1 MRLKKKYKFV
11 LLCLLIIIITGAAM
25 TWYIKNK
32 NKNDNQKLESV
43 NNDDGEILNI
53 EGLIIYQ
60 DENTTYLCDK
70 DQIIYEFSPQE
81 INSSVNDY
89 VKISYEGTL
98 DKNKS
103 KQDITITNVEKLD
116 KEFTL
121 ESLNNSN
128 TDKAKEI
135 VNNMSLEEIVGGL
148 YMVHHTSKSLNDVE
162 EYHLGGLVL
171 FGEAFKNKTKD
182 EVIEM
187 VTALQNNAKIP
198 LLLAVDEEGG
208 TVVRISSNKNLRSSA
223 FLSPRTLYKEGGF
236 DLIRS
241 DNKEK
246 NELLKSLGLNINL
259 APVLDISN
267 DKNDYI
273 YSRSL
278 GLSPELTGEFA
289 INILESSKESGIVN
303 VLKHYP
309 GYGKNKDTHKSS
321 SIDTR
326 TIEEV
331 EEDLIPFKMAIDNG
345 AEAVMISHNTVTA
358 FDDKNPASI
367 SINNHNYLRNT
378 LNFKGM
384 IITDAL
390 NMGATADVESMGIK
404 SILAGNNILVT
415 KNYAR
420 DIKEIIDNINNGNL
434 SQDYI
439 KSLTTKIIEWKVKMG
454 LIN

>member
-1 MRLKKKYKFV
+1 MRLKKKYKFI
-11 LLCLLIIIITGAAM
+11 LLGLLIIIMVATM
-25 TWYIKNK
+25 VCYMQNK
-32 NKNDNQKLESV
+32 NKNDKQKLESI
-43 NNDDGEILNI
+43 NYDETESTNI

-70 DQIIYEFSPQE
+70 DQIIYEFSNQE
-81 INSSVNDY
+81 INSNVNDY
-89 VKISYEGTL
+89 VKISYEGQL

-121 ESLNNSN
+121 ESLNNNN
-128 TDKAKEI
+128 TKKAKEI
-135 VNNMSLEEIVGGL
+135 VNKMSLEEIVGEL
-148 YMVHHTSKSLNDVE
+148 YMVHHTSKSLEDVE
-162 EYHLGGLVL
+162 KYHLGGLVL

-182 EVIEM
+182 EVINM
-187 VTALQNNAKIP
+187 INNLQKKAFVP
-198 LLLAVDEEGG
+198 LLLGVDEEGG

-236 DLIRS
+236 ALIKE
-241 DNKEK
+241 DNIEK
-246 NELLKSLGLNINL
+246 NNLLKSLGININL

-273 YSRSL
+273 YSRSI
-278 GLSPELTGEFA
+278 GLSPKLTGDFA
-289 INILESSKESGIVN
+289 ITIIESSKESGIVN

-309 GYGKNKDTHKSS
+309 GYSKNKDTHKSS

-326 TIEEV
+326 TISEV

-345 AEAVMISHNTVTA
+345 AEAIMISHNTVTVL
-358 FDDKNPASI
+358 DDKNPASI

-390 NMGATADVESMGIK
+390 NMGATADIESMGIK

-420 DIKEIIDNINNGNL
+420 DIKEIFDNVYSGNL
-434 SQDYI
+434 SNKYLECLVI
-439 KSLTTKIIEWKVKMG
+439 KIIEWKIEMG
-454 LIN
+454 LIS

>member
-1 MRLKKKYKFV
+1 MRLKKKYKFI
-11 LLCLLIIIITGAAM
+11 LLGLLIIIMVATM
-25 TWYIKNK
+25 VCYMQNK
-32 NKNDNQKLESV
+32 NKNDKQKLESI
-43 NNDDGEILNI
+43 NYDETESTNI

-60 DENTTYLCDK
+60 DENATYLCDK
-70 DQIIYEFSPQE
+70 DQIIYEFSNQE
-81 INSSVNDY
+81 INSNVNDY
-89 VKISYEGTL
+89 VKISYEGQL

-121 ESLNNSN
+121 ESLNNNN
-128 TDKAKEI
+128 TKKAKEI
-135 VNNMSLEEIVGGL
+135 VNKMSLEEIVGEL
-148 YMVHHTSKSLNDVE
+148 YMVHHTSKSLEDVE
-162 EYHLGGLVL
+162 KYHLGGLVL

-182 EVIEM
+182 EVINM
-187 VTALQNNAKIP
+187 INNLQKKAFIP
-198 LLLAVDEEGG
+198 LLLGVDEEGG

-236 DLIRS
+236 ALIKE
-241 DNKEK
+241 DNIEK
-246 NELLKSLGLNINL
+246 NNLLKSLGININL

-273 YSRSL
+273 YSRSI
-278 GLSPELTGEFA
+278 GLSPKLTGDFA
-289 INILESSKESGIVN
+289 ITIIESSKESGIVN

-309 GYGKNKDTHKSS
+309 GYSKNKDTHKSS

-326 TIEEV
+326 TISEV

-345 AEAVMISHNTVTA
+345 AEAIMISHNTVTA
-358 FDDKNPASI
+358 LDDKNPASI

-390 NMGATADVESMGIK
+390 NMGATADIESMGIK

-420 DIKEIIDNINNGNL
+420 DIKEIFDNVYNGNL
-434 SQDYI
+434 SNKYLKCLVI
-439 KSLTTKIIEWKVKMG
+439 KIIEWKIEMG
-454 LIN
+454 LIS

>member
-1 MRLKKKYKFV
+1 MRLKKKYKFI
-11 LLCLLIIIITGAAM
+11 LLGLLIIIMVATM
-25 TWYIKNK
+25 VCYMQNK
-32 NKNDNQKLESV
+32 YKNDKQKLESI
-43 NNDDGEILNI
+43 NYDETESTNI

-70 DQIIYEFSPQE
+70 DQIIYEFSNQE
-81 INSSVNDY
+81 INSNVNDY
-89 VKISYEGTL
+89 VKISYEGQL

-121 ESLNNSN
+121 ESLNNNN
-128 TDKAKEI
+128 TKKAKEI
-135 VNNMSLEEIVGGL
+135 VNKMSLEEIVGEL
-148 YMVHHTSKSLNDVE
+148 YMVHHTSKSLEDVE
-162 EYHLGGLVL
+162 KYHLGGLVL

-182 EVIEM
+182 EVINM
-187 VTALQNNAKIP
+187 INNLQKKAFVP
-198 LLLAVDEEGG
+198 LLLGVDEEGG

-236 DLIRS
+236 ALIKE
-241 DNKEK
+241 DNIEK
-246 NELLKSLGLNINL
+246 NNLLKLLGININL

-273 YSRSL
+273 YSRSI
-278 GLSPELTGEFA
+278 GLSPKLTGDFA
-289 INILESSKESGIVN
+289 ITIIESSKESGIVN

-309 GYGKNKDTHKSS
+309 GYSKNKDTHKSS

-326 TIEEV
+326 TISEV
-331 EEDLIPFKMAIDNG
+331 EDDLIPFKMAIDNG
-345 AEAVMISHNTVTA
+345 AEAIMISHNTVTA
-358 FDDKNPASI
+358 LDDKNPASI
-367 SINNHNYLRNT
+367 SIDNHNYLRST

-390 NMGATADVESMGIK
+390 NMGATADIESMGIK

-420 DIKEIIDNINNGNL
+420 DIKEIFDNVSNGNL
-434 SQDYI
+434 SNKYLECLVI
-439 KSLTTKIIEWKVKMG
+439 KIIEWKIEMG
-454 LIN
+454 LIS

>member
-1 MRLKKKYKFV
+1 MRLKKKYKFI
-11 LLCLLIIIITGAAM
+11 LLGLLIIIMVATAVCYM
-25 TWYIKNK
+25 QNK
-32 NKNDNQKLESV
+32 NKNDNQKLESI
-43 NNDDGEILNI
+43 NHDETESTNI

-70 DQIIYEFSPQE
+70 DQIIYEFSKKE
-81 INSSVNDY
+81 INGNINDY
-89 VKISYEGTL
+89 VKISYEGQL

-103 KQDITITNVEKLD
+103 KQNIAITNVEKLD

-121 ESLNNSN
+121 ESLNNN
-128 TDKAKEI
+128 TKKAQEI
-135 VNNMSLEEIVGGL
+135 VNKMSLEEIVGEL
-148 YMVHHTSKSLNDVE
+148 YMVHHTSKSLKDVE
-162 EYHLGGLVL
+162 KYHLGGLVL

-182 EVIEM
+182 DVINM
-187 VTALQNNAKIP
+187 INNLQQKASIP
-198 LLLAVDEEGG
+198 LLLGVDEEGG

-236 DLIRS
+236 ALIKE
-241 DNKEK
+241 DNIEK
-246 NELLKSLGLNINL
+246 NNLLKSLGISINL

-273 YSRSL
+273 YNRSI
-278 GLSPELTGEFA
+278 GLSPKLTGNFA
-289 INILESSKESGIVN
+289 ITIIESSKESGIVN

-309 GYGKNKDTHKSS
+309 GYSKNKDTHKSS

-326 TIEEV
+326 TISEV

-345 AEAVMISHNTVTA
+345 AEAIMISHNTVTA
-358 FDDKNPASI
+358 LDDKNPASI
-367 SINNHNYLRNT
+367 SINNHNYLRST

-390 NMGATADVESMGIK
+390 NMGATADIESMGIK

-420 DIKEIIDNINNGNL
+420 DIKEILDNVSNGNL
-434 SQDYI
+434 SNKYLECLAI
-439 KSLTTKIIEWKVKMG
+439 KIIEWKIEMG
-454 LIN
+454 LIS

>member
-1 MRLKKKYKFV
+1 MRLKKKYKFI
-11 LLCLLIIIITGAAM
+11 LLGLLIIIMVATM
-25 TWYIKNK
+25 VCYMQNK
-32 NKNDNQKLESV
+32 YKNDKQKLESI
-43 NNDDGEILNI
+43 NYDETESTNI

-70 DQIIYEFSPQE
+70 DQIIYEFSNQE
-81 INSSVNDY
+81 INSNVNDY
-89 VKISYEGTL
+89 VKISYEGQL

-121 ESLNNSN
+121 ESLNNNN
-128 TDKAKEI
+128 TKKAKEI
-135 VNNMSLEEIVGGL
+135 VNKMSLEEIVGEL
-148 YMVHHTSKSLNDVE
+148 YMVHHTSKSLEDVE
-162 EYHLGGLVL
+162 KYHLGGLVL

-182 EVIEM
+182 EVINM
-187 VTALQNNAKIP
+187 INNLQKKAFVP
-198 LLLAVDEEGG
+198 LLLGVDEEGG

-236 DLIRS
+236 TLIKE
-241 DNKEK
+241 DNIEK
-246 NELLKSLGLNINL
+246 NNLLKLLGININL

-273 YSRSL
+273 YSRSI
-278 GLSPELTGEFA
+278 GLSPKLTGDFA
-289 INILESSKESGIVN
+289 ITIIESSKESGIVN

-309 GYGKNKDTHKSS
+309 GYSKNKDTHKSS

-326 TIEEV
+326 TISEV
-331 EEDLIPFKMAIDNG
+331 EDDLIPFKMAIDNG
-345 AEAVMISHNTVTA
+345 AEAIMISHNTVTA
-358 FDDKNPASI
+358 LDDKNPASI
-367 SINNHNYLRNT
+367 SIDNHNYLRST

-390 NMGATADVESMGIK
+390 NMGATADIESMGIK

-420 DIKEIIDNINNGNL
+420 DIKEIFDNVSNGNL
-434 SQDYI
+434 SNKYLECLVI
-439 KSLTTKIIEWKVKMG
+439 KIIEWKIEMG
-454 LIN
+454 LIS

>member
-1 MRLKKKYKFV
+1 MRLKKKYKFI
-11 LLCLLIIIITGAAM
+11 LLGLLIIIMVATTVCYM
-25 TWYIKNK
+25 QNK
-32 NKNDNQKLESV
+32 NKNDKQKQESI
-43 NNDDGEILNI
+43 NHDKTESTNI

-70 DQIIYEFSPQE
+70 DQIIYEFSNQE
-81 INSSVNDY
+81 INSNINDY
-89 VKISYEGTL
+89 VKISYEGQL

-103 KQDITITNVEKLD
+103 KQNITITNVEILD
-116 KEFTL
+116 KEFNL
-121 ESLNNSN
+121 ESLNNN
-128 TDKAKEI
+128 TKKAKEI
-135 VNNMSLEEIVGGL
+135 VNKMSLEEIVGEL
-148 YMVHHTSKSLNDVE
+148 YMVHHTSKSLGDIE
-162 EYHLGGLVL
+162 KYHLGGLVL

-182 EVIEM
+182 EVINM
-187 VTALQNNAKIP
+187 INNLQQKASIP
-198 LLLAVDEEGG
+198 LLLGVDEEGG

-236 DLIRS
+236 ALIKE
-241 DNKEK
+241 DNIEK
-246 NELLKSLGLNINL
+246 NNLLKSLGININL

-273 YSRSL
+273 YNRSI
-278 GLSPELTGEFA
+278 GLSPKLTGNFA
-289 INILESSKESGIVN
+289 ITIIESSKESGIVN

-309 GYGKNKDTHKSS
+309 GYSKNKDTHKSS

-326 TIEEV
+326 TISEV

-345 AEAVMISHNTVTA
+345 AEAIMISHNTVTA
-358 FDDKNPASI
+358 LDDKNPASI
-367 SINNHNYLRNT
+367 SINNHNYLRST

-390 NMGATADVESMGIK
+390 NMGATAEIESMGIK

-420 DIKEIIDNINNGNL
+420 DIKEILDNVSNGNL
-434 SQDYI
+434 SNKYLECLAI
-439 KSLTTKIIEWKVKMG
+439 KIIEWKIEMG
-454 LIN
+454 LIS